1 MTTDLPAPQMCATC
15 GKPLTVE
22 TGWARHP
29 GNQRTCE
36 DRACWPALTDEDRKR
51 LYEIGDEDA

>member
-36 DRACWPALTDEDRKR
+36 DRKR
-51 LYEIGDEDA
+51 LYEIGDET